1 MFIEEQKKYIYAKIY
16 LLFRSGLTMNQVSS
30 LRIIHVAG
38 TKGKGSTC
46 AFTESILRNHGYST
60 GFYSSPHLVSVRERF
75 RLNGQPISES
85 TFSHHF
91 WRLYKILHSAREHE
105 DDMPQYFKFLTVMMF
120 HIFLTFQVDVAIV
133 EVGIGG
139 ENDCTN
145 IIENPICTGITSLAL
160 DHTTILGDTIEKI
173 AFHKSGIFKKNVPA
187 FTVPQ
192 INQAMIVLK
201 NRAVEKNSPLKIVP
215 SLENYSW
222 TTRIPLLGIP
232 AEIQNYNA
240 SLAIQLTLA
249 FLNSVEKIN
258 KQNNNSS
265 SNALFSLEKV
275 ELGITACKWPGRTQI
290 LRGEKIDF
298 FIDGAHTLES
308 INNCATWFK
317 NSIQNE
323 SGNRYL
329 IFNTTGYRNSEL
341 LMTKLQKLKFL
352 KAFFS
357 PNISGIK
364 NTRENN
370 SQQITEEMELK
381 CKNNCTFWGENGIF
395 VENVKRAINEILIFE
410 NQQGETKPKV
420 LVTGS
425 LHLVGALLSIIDCN
439 LTMTTKF

>member
-1 MFIEEQKKYIYAKIY
+1 MD
-16 LLFRSGLTMNQVSS
+16 QVNR
-30 LRIIHVAG
+30 LRIIHIAG

-75 RLNGQPISES
+75 RLNGKPISES
-85 TFSHHF
+85 IFSQQF
-91 WRLYKILHSAREHE
+91 WRLYKILHSAMEHE
-105 DDMPQYFKFLTVMMF
+105 RDMPQYFKFLTVMMF

-160 DHTTILGDTIEKI
+160 DHTTILGETIDKI
-173 AFHKSGIFKKNVPA
+173 AFHKSGIFKLNVPA

-192 INQAMIVLK
+192 INEAMIVLK
-201 NRAVEKNSPLKIVP
+201 NRALEKNCTLKIVP

-222 TTRIPLLGIP
+222 TSRTPLLGIP

-240 SLAIQLTLA
+240 SLAIQLALS
-249 FLNSVEKIN
+249 FINSVEKIN
-258 KQNNNSS
+258 KQINNNTNDNRNNFS
-265 SNALFSLEKV
+265 SNVFSLQKV
-275 ELGITACKWPGRTQI
+275 ELGITSCKWPGRTQI

-317 NSIQNE
+317 NSIKNE
-323 SGNRYL
+323 TGNRYL

-341 LMTKLQKLKFL
+341 LMTKLKKLKFL

-357 PNISGIK
+357 PNISGI
-364 NTRENN
+364 NN
-370 SQQITEEMELK
+370 SQQFTEEMELK
-381 CKNNCTFWGENGIF
+381 CKNNCNFWGEDGIF
-395 VENVKRAINEILIFE
+395 VENVKSAINEILNFE
-410 NQQGETKPKV
+410 NQECITKPKV

-425 LHLVGALLSIIDCN
+425 LHLVGALLSIIDSN